1 MGGSTIPV
9 TLRVVAQKNVQ
20 EPFKWKAPA
29 PNFAKSNARCTL
41 SSSPQTLQMPC
52 KWKVQ
57 NMYTYRFFSIVCPGL
72 SFSLSRVS
80 VWHEPQI
87 CFPRKLTCFSKA
99 CLVLQTI
106 LTLTFT
112 KLGLFKSMS
121 FPSLVLPFFAFWLT
135 NWTVLLRGDM
145 QSICL
150 VHRTWKS
157 LRGHSI
163 SAFQH
168 AVQVVAG

>member
-1 MGGSTIPV
+1 MKG
-9 TLRVVAQKNVQ
+9 
-20 EPFKWKAPA
+20 
-29 PNFAKSNARCTL
+29 
-41 SSSPQTLQMPC
+41 SSSKFCKVKCQVHTKLQSPNTPNAMQMEGPEY
-52 KWKVQ
+52 VYLQ
-57 NMYTYRFFSIVCPGL
+57 VFSIVCPGL